1 MPCKRGDRITYHYHT
16 NFAFENLRGLGPNL
30 RRFPVRLHATKNAP
44 AFALSG
50 TDSNANDSKQRLAA
64 YNSVIDTAMSHIA
77 DISETQ
83 PRSSIDNARQQSK
96 VKGP

>member
-1 MPCKRGDRITYHYHT
+1 
-16 NFAFENLRGLGPNL
+16 
-30 RRFPVRLHATKNAP
+30 VRLHATKNAP